1 MKKTIITVA
10 CVIFSIA
17 MLVATIM
24 NTVSISKLSS
34 HHEVEREYTY
44 AMDCVREAELEYHR
58 WYAEYV
64 FEVQRYI
71 ETVAPT
77 SNLRGYA
84 LVELCEKYNVD
95 VKFALAQGEIE
106 SHFATTG
113 LGARI
118 CNVFNVGCD
127 DGKSIA
133 EIDAQYKKKYPN
145 ESIEPYL
152 KLITTRYLVGKLEG
166 DLMENYVDVDGKRYA
181 SNPLYEEMMRT
192 KYEYITKNT
201 KIDECRAKMKSYAI
215 KCGRYNVGTY

>member
-1 MKKTIITVA
+1 MKKTILIVTCVLVGLAMIAATV
-10 CVIFSIA
+10 
-17 MLVATIM
+17 M
-24 NTVSISKLSS
+24 NTISITKLTSTKID
-34 HHEVEREYTY
+34 VREYTY

-64 FEVQRYI
+64 CEVQNYI
-71 ETVAPT
+71 TSVAPT

-106 SHFATTG
+106 SHYATTG
-113 LGARI
+113 LGAKI

-133 EIDAQYKKKYPN
+133 DIDKKYKKHYPN

-152 KLITTRYLVGKLEG
+152 QLITTRYLVGKLEG

-201 KIDECRAKMKSYAI
+201 KIDECRGKMKSYAI
-215 KCGRYNVGTY
+215 KCGRYNVGVY

>member
-1 MKKTIITVA
+1 MKNKFITVLG
-10 CVIFSIA
+10 VFLLFVTLS
-17 MLVATIM
+17 VSVFNTI
-24 NTVSISKLSS
+24 NISKLSD
-34 HHEVEREYTY
+34 HHKEYDDYSY
-44 AMDCVREAELEYHR
+44 AMDCIREAELEYHR

-71 ETVAPT
+71 ESVAPT

-133 EIDAQYKKKYPN
+133 EIGDEYKKKYPN

-152 KLITTRYLVGKLEG
+152 KLITSRYLVGKLEG
-166 DLMENYVDVDGKRYA
+166 DLMESYVDVDGKRYA

-192 KYEYITKNT
+192 KYDYITKNT
-201 KIDECRAKMKSYAI
+201 KIDEYRAKMKSYAI
-215 KCGRYNVGTY
+215 KCGR

>member
-1 MKKTIITVA
+1 MNRKTIIWICGAFALLFGLTVA
-10 CVIFSIA
+10 
-17 MLVATIM
+17 
-24 NTVSISKLSS
+24 NTVNIVNLVSDQEN
-34 HHEVEREYTY
+34 HREYTY

-64 FEVQRYI
+64 MEVQNYI
-71 ETVAPT
+71 TSVAPT

-106 SHFATTG
+106 SHYATTG
-113 LGARI
+113 LGATL

-127 DGKSIA
+127 DGKSAA
-133 EIDAQYKKKYPN
+133 EVDKKYIKKYPN

-152 KLITTRYLVGKLEG
+152 QLLVSRYLVGKLEG

-192 KYEYITKNT
+192 KYDYITKNT
-201 KIDECRAKMKSYAI
+201 KIDEYRAKTRNFAI
-215 KCGRYNVGTY
+215 KCGRW

>member
-1 MKKTIITVA
+1 MKKSMIITIFVMF
-10 CVIFSIA
+10 VITMGLSVVNTISI
-17 MLVATIM
+17 T
-24 NTVSISKLSS
+24 KLSN
-34 HHEVEREYTY
+34 HHKDKREYTY
-44 AMDCVREAELEYHR
+44 AMDCVREAELEYHK

-71 ETVAPT
+71 TSVAPT

-106 SHFATTG
+106 SHYATTG
-113 LGARI
+113 LGEKI

-127 DGKSIA
+127 DGKSLA
-133 EIDAQYKKKYPN
+133 EIDDEYKKKYPN

-152 KLITTRYLVGKLEG
+152 KLITRRYLVGKLEA

-192 KYEYITKNT
+192 KYDYITKNT
-201 KIDECRAKMKSYAI
+201 KIDEYRAKMKSYAI
-215 KCGRYNVGTY
+215 KCGR

>member
-17 MLVATIM
+17 MLVTTVM
-24 NTVSISKLSS
+24 NTVSISKISL

-71 ETVAPT
+71 ESVAPT

-106 SHFATTG
+106 SHYATTG

-133 EIDAQYKKKYPN
+133 EIDEQYKKKYPN

-201 KIDECRAKMKSYAI
+201 KIDEYRAKMKSYAI

>member
-1 MKKTIITVA
+1 MKKTIFTIVCA
-10 CVIFSIA
+10 IFEIA
-17 MLVATIM
+17 MLTATIM
-24 NTVSISKLSS
+24 NTISISRLSS
-34 HHEVEREYTY
+34 HHEGKREYTY

-133 EIDAQYKKKYPN
+133 EIGDEYKKKYPN

-152 KLITTRYLVGKLEG
+152 KLITSRYLVGKLEG

-192 KYEYITKNT
+192 KYEYISRNT
-201 KIDECRAKMKSYAI
+201 KIDEYRAKMQSYAI
-215 KCGRYNVGTY
+215 KCGRYNVGIY

>member
-1 MKKTIITVA
+1 MKKTIFTIV
-10 CVIFSIA
+10 CVILASVMFA
-17 MLVATIM
+17 ATIM
-24 NTVSISKLSS
+24 NTISISKLSS
-34 HHEVEREYTY
+34 KHEERKEYTY

-118 CNVFNVGCD
+118 CNVFNVGCA

-133 EIDAQYKKKYPN
+133 EIDGQYKKKYPN

-192 KYEYITKNT
+192 KYDYITKNT
-201 KIDECRAKMKSYAI
+201 KIDEYRAKMKSYAI
-215 KCGRYNVGTY
+215 KCGR

>member
-1 MKKTIITVA
+1 MKNKFITVLG
-10 CVIFSIA
+10 VFLLFVTLS
-17 MLVATIM
+17 VSVFNTI
-24 NTVSISKLSS
+24 NISKLSD
-34 HHEVEREYTY
+34 HHKDYDDYSY
-44 AMDCVREAELEYHR
+44 AMDCIREAELEYHR

-71 ETVAPT
+71 ESVAPT

-133 EIDAQYKKKYPN
+133 EIGDEYKKKYPN

-152 KLITTRYLVGKLEG
+152 KLITSRYLVGKLEG
-166 DLMENYVDVDGKRYA
+166 DLMESYVDVDGKRYA

-192 KYEYITKNT
+192 KYDYITKNT
-201 KIDECRAKMKSYAI
+201 KIDEYRAKMKSYAI
-215 KCGRYNVGTY
+215 KCGR